1 MTDEKEVL
9 KVIYEVIDI
18 HNDANSESYYI
29 EKKLDTPIFSKNSNL
44 DSLGLTMF
52 LIELETR
59 IKKDYS
65 QLIEIFNEDLF
76 IEENSPYKNIQS
88 LNKYITDKINSTN

>member
-9 KVIYEVIDI
+9 KVIYEVIDL
-18 HNDANSESYYI
+18 HNGANSESYFI

-88 LNKYITDKINSTN
+88 LNKYITEKINSTN